1 MRNLQQ
7 PFRGQVTVMANHI
20 ILIVIVITLISGCT
34 LGPDYQRP
42 PLDLPN
48 SWPASDSIRLTD
60 ETSEELWWRLY
71 EDPALNAL
79 VNDGLSHNRDL
90 RIAAERVNEARAQ
103 ARIADTYLL
112 PVVSA
117 NATADRTKSSLD
129 GSFPPPPGI
138 SRTSSNYRATLDV
151 SYEIDLFGRYRRE
164 SESALARY
172 LATASAQDA
181 VRLSLIA
188 QICEQY
194 FRLLALDA
202 NHDVF
207 LRTLESRNETVRL
220 FKKRLDA
227 GVIPSYVY
235 HQANAE
241 AAAVR
246 AQLAS
251 VAQAR
256 AQQES
261 ALSVLIGRSP
271 RAILTET
278 LVRGTPSSPPTLVVP
293 SGIPSDLLLRRPDLQ
308 QAEQE
313 LVAANAD
320 IGAVRAQIFP
330 RISLTGFIGGES
342 TSLSDLFTGPAG
354 IYQFATNL
362 AQPIFTG
369 GRNVYGVRAAKA
381 RQQQSLLRFENAV
394 ASAFRDVRDALAAYS
409 ATLEIANAEHAR
421 LDALKMAYREITKR
435 YEGGVANR
443 LEVLD
448 TERQLLQAELSS
460 LDAEQNQRIAVAGVF
475 KALGGGWAAKA
486 AGP

>member
-1 MRNLQQ
+1 MAKKIL
-7 PFRGQVTVMANHI
+7 FAFSIVT
-20 ILIVIVITLISGCT
+20 LFSGCT

-42 PLDLPN
+42 PLDLPTA
-48 SWPASDSIRLTD
+48 WPAQDSIQLTN
-60 ETSEELWWRLY
+60 ETNDAQWWQLY
-71 EDPALNAL
+71 EDPALNQL
-79 VNDGLSHNRDL
+79 VDDALSHNRDL

-129 GSFPPPPGI
+129 GSFPPPPGV

-151 SYEIDLFGRYRRE
+151 SYELDLFGRYRRE
-164 SESALARY
+164 SESALALY

-181 VRLSLIA
+181 LRLSLIA
-188 QICEQY
+188 QVCEQY

-207 LRTLESRNETVRL
+207 MRTLESRNETVRL

-246 AQLAS
+246 AQLTS

-256 AQQES
+256 LQQES

-271 RAILTET
+271 RAILNDT
-278 LVRGTPSSPPTLVVP
+278 LARGTPTSPPTLVVP
-293 SGIPSDLLLRRPDLQ
+293 GGIPSDLLLRRPDLQ

-313 LVAANAD
+313 LIAANAD

-330 RISLTGFIGGES
+330 RIALTGFIGGES
-342 TSLSDLFTGPAG
+342 TSLSDLFSGPAG
-354 IYQFATNL
+354 IYQFAASI

-369 GRNVYGVRAAKA
+369 GRNIYGVRAAKA
-381 RQQQSLLRFENAV
+381 RQQQSVLRFENAV
-394 ASAFRDVRDALAAYS
+394 ASAFRDVRDTLATYS
-409 ATLEIANAEHAR
+409 ATLEIAKAEHER
-421 LDALKMAYREITKR
+421 VDALKMAHREITQR

-475 KALGGGWAAKA
+475 KALGGGWTASA